1 MPSSFGYRART
12 RQLFRKGFREHG
24 PIKLSTYMTTYKVGD
39 LVDIA
44 ANSAQQRG
52 MPHKFYHGRT
62 GVVFNVTPRALGIIV
77 HKRVGNK
84 MMEKRVNIR
93 VEHVKLSKCR
103 DDFLRRVKENEERR
117 REAKETGVKVSL
129 KRQPGQPRTAHFVSS
144 RNNKPV
150 LIAPVPYEDLI

>member
-12 RQLFRKGFREHG
+12 RHLFRKAFREHG
-24 PIKLSTYMTTYKVGD
+24 PIKLSTYMATYKVGD
-39 LVDIA
+39 IVDIV

-77 HKRVGNK
+77 HKRVGSRF
-84 MMEKRVNIR
+84 MEKRVNIR
-93 VEHVKLSKCR
+93 VEHVKHSKCR
-103 DDFLRRVKENEERR
+103 DDFLKRVKENEAKR

-129 KRQPGQPRTAHFVSS
+129 KRQPGQPRSAHFVST

-150 LIAPVPYEDLI
+150 LVAPVPYEDLV